1 MAEKQEENDR
11 TEKVVP
17 VRFRYLY
24 ANRYYLLTDK
34 SGYPSAEYQFPNQ
47 GLNNAFIV
55 RGLNQ

>member
-1 MAEKQEENDR
+1 MAEKKEENRREDR
-11 TEKVVP
+11 VVP

-55 RGLNQ
+55 RELNQ